1 MKILVTGC
9 AGFIASRVVEVLL
22 EQGHTVVGIDNLNE
36 AYDVRLKQWRLRAL
50 ADRPN
55 FHFQRLDITDR
66 PALFG
71 LASQLASSRGS
82 SAAAFDAVIN
92 LAARAGVRQSV
103 IDPAAYVETNLL
115 GTLNLLDLCRESGAR
130 KFILASSSS
139 LYGSKNPGPFRED
152 ANTDLP
158 LSPYAA
164 SKKAAEVM
172 VHSYHHLYGIDAT
185 IFRYFTVY
193 GPGGR
198 PDMSPFRFVQWISE
212 GRPVTI
218 YGDGTQLR
226 DFTYVDDIARGT
238 IAGLAPLGFEIINLG
253 SDRPMRMNDV
263 IAAIERLT
271 GAQAKIVYA
280 EAHPSDVAAT
290 WANIE
295 KAARL
300 LHWKP
305 QVEFATGVA
314 NLVRWYNAN
323 RDWAKDIATT

>member
-9 AGFIASRVVEVLL
+9 AGFIASKVTGLLL
-22 EQGHTVVGIDNLNE
+22 EQGHAVVGIDNLND
-36 AYDVRLKQWRLRAL
+36 AYDVRLKRWRLAAL
-50 ADRPN
+50 AERAN
-55 FHFQRLDITDR
+55 FTFQCLDITDR
-66 PALFG
+66 AALFG
-71 LASQLASSRGS
+71 LVSQGASARGS
-82 SAAAFDAVIN
+82 SAAERFDAVIN

-103 IDPAAYVETNLL
+103 IDPAAYVEAN
-115 GTLNLLDLCRESGAR
+115 LCRETGVR

-139 LYGSKNPGPFRED
+139 LYGSNNPSPFRED

-212 GRPVTI
+212 GRPVTV

-226 DFTYVDDIARGT
+226 DFTYIDDIARGT
-238 IAGLAPLGFEIINLG
+238 IAGLVPVGFDIINLG
-253 SDRPMRMNDV
+253 SDRPVRLIDT
-263 IAAIERLT
+263 IAVIERLT
-271 GAQAKIVYA
+271 GARAKIVYA
-280 EAHPSDVAAT
+280 ESHPSDVAAT

-305 QVEFATGVA
+305 QVEFAVGVE
-314 NLVRWYNAN
+314 NLVRWYKAN